1 MPSFHFTFSLALCA
15 DGALFSW
22 GGGEVGQV
30 GTGVIHNTNQ
40 DSVLFM
46 NASSGDAR
54 DKLVPQ
60 CISLMV
66 PIMGADGEV

>member
-1 MPSFHFTFSLALCA
+1 
-15 DGALFSW
+15 
-22 GGGEVGQV
+22 
-30 GTGVIHNTNQ
+30 
-40 DSVLFM
+40 M